1 MPPRIITPFSSLS
14 QLLYHLT
21 QIPSGSES
29 QQNVTQL
36 TILVYNN
43 RMVGP
48 NMPQSLERISVE
60 AWDSAKISAGAS
72 GVSAGAWPSKVIRPP
87 AAVAL
92 PNQALD
98 KQPTQPAIP
107 QLTAAQPAPAG
118 LRIKALDGMK
128 IKIYLIQIKVK
139 III

>member
-1 MPPRIITPFSSLS
+1 MQR
-14 QLLYHLT
+14 
-21 QIPSGSES
+21 
-29 QQNVTQL
+29 QNVTQL

-43 RMVGP
+43 WMVGS
-48 NMPQSLERISVE
+48 NMPQSLERIFIV
-60 AWDSAKISAGAS
+60 ARDSAKISAGAS
-72 GVSAGAWPSKVIRPP
+72 GVSAGAWPSKVFRPP

-128 IKIYLIQIKVK
+128 IKIYLIENP
-139 III
+139 